1 VTDDQLAAGLTETIR
16 TVFKQPDIAFE
27 PERELRD
34 IFGIDSV
41 QFVQLVLA
49 IEAQFDITLDEEEVD
64 RMERIGDVFK
74 AVRGK
79 VAAPA

>member
-1 VTDDQLAAGLTETIR
+1 
-16 TVFKQPDIAFE
+16 
-27 PERELRD
+27 
-34 IFGIDSV
+34 
-41 QFVQLVLA
+41 VQLVLA